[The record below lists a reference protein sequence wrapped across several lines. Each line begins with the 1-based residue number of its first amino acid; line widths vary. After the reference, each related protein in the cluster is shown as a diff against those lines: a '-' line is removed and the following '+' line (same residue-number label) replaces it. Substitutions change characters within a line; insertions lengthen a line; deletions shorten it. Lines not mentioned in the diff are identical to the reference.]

1 MKTGVMAYE
10 KLALPSQEYFLYIK
24 VVLNCNNI
32 AEYYYLYC
40 IYDQIKTALVSIK
53 KFLQTP
59 KSGIYI
65 YIYIYIYVYMY
76 TYYLARLKHLDFLH
90 LSNAVT

>member
-10 KLALPSQEYFLYIK
+10 KLDLPSQEYFLYIK

-40 IYDQIKTALVSIK
+40 TMIK
-53 KFLQTP
+53 
-59 KSGIYI
+59 
-65 YIYIYIYVYMY
+65 
-76 TYYLARLKHLDFLH
+76 
-90 LSNAVT
+90 